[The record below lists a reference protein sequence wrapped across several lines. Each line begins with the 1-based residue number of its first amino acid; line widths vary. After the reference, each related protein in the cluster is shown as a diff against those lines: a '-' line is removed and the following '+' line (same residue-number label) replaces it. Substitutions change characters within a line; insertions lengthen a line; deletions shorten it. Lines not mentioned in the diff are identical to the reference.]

1 MPEDAEGEVGYK
13 AGITGEKII
22 PFGEITYKA
31 AGTYTY
37 TITENT
43 DDYTEEKGWKVSDNP
58 ITVTVRVT
66 DNGDGTLSATVT
78 GGVIKNEYNAE
89 VTVDPKDTKTK
100 FGEKNLA
107 KTTEDGEGHE
117 FSFTLAAVGTAPMPE
132 KAEDAKG
139 TVSYDAAETGVK
151 TIPFGKITY
160 KAAGTYEYTITEE
173 TETYTAEKGWTV
185 TNSPLTVTV
194 EVTDNGDGTLSAAVT
209 GGVITNEYNAK
220 EVTVDPTD
228 TTTLFGQKNL
238 ILVKG
243 DGEAYD
249 FSFTLKAE
257 TEGAPMPESAEATV
271 SYAAKEDGTKTI
283 PFGKITY
290 TKVGEYEYSI
300 SETVGEYTEEL
311 GWTITDNDT
320 KVKVTVTDGGE
331 GQLLAAVSGTETIT
345 NSYTQVTIDVTVRKE
360 WDDADNQD
368 GKRPADL
375 KVVLSAD
382 GTAVNYV
389 TLSKNNNWT
398 GTVTGVPKYKKGK
411 EITYTWTE
419 PEVAG
424 YTGEKPATEGYV
436 TVLTNTHTPETVDL
450 TVKKVWNDNNAARR
464 PENLTVYLKKDSTVL
479 QQITLNAANSWTA
492 TVTGLPKYEA
502 GTEIKYSWDEAAVTG
517 YTLVS
522 NTTEGQVTTLTNRRT
537 GGGPTRYRLTV
548 LYRYLD
554 GSTAAPTVTE
564 MHSQGDHYNVVSPV
578 IPGYTA
584 NIKIVQGTMP
594 NHDVTVIVL
603 YIPGDDLVEIPDYE
617 TPLGLGNVSLNI
629 GDCYE

>member
-1 MPEDAEGEVGYK
+1 M
-13 AGITGEKII
+13 
-22 PFGEITYKA
+22 
-31 AGTYTY
+31 
-37 TITENT
+37 
-43 DDYTEEKGWKVSDNP
+43 
-58 ITVTVRVT
+58 
-66 DNGDGTLSATVT
+66 
-78 GGVIKNEYNAE
+78 
-89 VTVDPKDTKTK
+89 
-100 FGEKNLA
+100 
-107 KTTEDGEGHE
+107 
-117 FSFTLAAVGTAPMPE
+117 
-132 KAEDAKG
+132 
-139 TVSYDAAETGVK
+139 
-151 TIPFGKITY
+151 
-160 KAAGTYEYTITEE
+160 
-173 TETYTAEKGWTV
+173 
-185 TNSPLTVTV
+185 
-194 EVTDNGDGTLSAAVT
+194 
-209 GGVITNEYNAK
+209 
-220 EVTVDPTD
+220 VDPTD
-228 TTTLFGQKNL
+228 TATLFGQKNL

-271 SYAAKEDGTKTI
+271 SYAANEDGTKTI

-331 GQLLAAVSGTETIT
+331 GQLLAEVSGTETIT

-375 KVVLSAD
+375 QVVLSAD
-382 GTAVNYV
+382 GTAIGYV
-389 TLSKNNNWT
+389 KLNKDNNWT
-398 GTVTGVPKYKKGK
+398 ETVTGVPKYKKGK

-450 TVKKVWNDNNAARR
+450 TVKKVWDDNNAAAR
-464 PENLTVYLKKDSTVL
+464 PENLTVYLKKGSTMV

-517 YTLVS
+517 YTLAS

-537 GGGPTRYRLTV
+537 GGGGGPVRYRLTV

-554 GSTAAPTVTE
+554 GTTAAPTVTE